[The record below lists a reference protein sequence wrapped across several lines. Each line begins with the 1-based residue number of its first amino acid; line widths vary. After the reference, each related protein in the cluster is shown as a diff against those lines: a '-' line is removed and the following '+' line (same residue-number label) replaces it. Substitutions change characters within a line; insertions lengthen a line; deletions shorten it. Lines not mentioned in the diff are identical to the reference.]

1 MAGLHENHRERV
13 FKKFKEYGLDTFE
26 DYQALELLLFYSIP
40 RVDTNEIAHRLK
52 NTFGSLSGVF
62 DAPYEALRQVD
73 GVGDRMAMMIRLIHD
88 MAARIEKD
96 RARVRQNSVRL
107 TTPDLIGA
115 YFVPQFAGAGEE
127 RLLAAYLD
135 NAGRVLRCETVGIGS
150 VNRVALNMRG
160 LLESACLL
168 KAAGIALA
176 HNHPGG
182 DISPSAEDIE
192 LTKRV
197 ADGLRLAD
205 IQLVEHVIVAGERFN
220 PIGKLCGGRRS
231 Y

>member
-1 MAGLHENHRERV
+1 MAGLHDNHRERV
-13 FKKFKEYGLDTFE
+13 FKKFEEYGLDAFE

-40 RVDTNEIAHRLK
+40 RKDTNETAHRLK

-62 DAPYEALRQVD
+62 DASYEALLQVE
-73 GVGDRMAMMIRLIHD
+73 GVGGRTAALVCLLREL
-88 MAARIEKD
+88 AARVEKD
-96 RARVRQNSVRL
+96 RARVQQNSIRL
-107 TTPDLIGA
+107 TTPELIGA
-115 YFVPQFAGAGEE
+115 YFVPQFTGAAEE

-135 NAGRVLRCETVGIGS
+135 NAGRVLRCTTVGVGN
-150 VNRVALNMRG
+150 VNRVSLNMRG
-160 LLESACLL
+160 ILESACLL
-168 KAAGIALA
+168 KAAGVALA

-182 DISPSAEDIE
+182 DVSPSAEDIE

-205 IQLVEHVIVAGERFN
+205 IQLVEHVIVAGDRFN
-220 PIGKLCGGRRS
+220 PIGKLCCGRRN